1 MYVYATT
8 KINTD
13 LFVAQAGNPTSG
25 IHSKSGN
32 VISA

>member
-13 LFVAQAGNPTSG
+13 LFVAQVANPMSD
-25 IHSKSGN
+25 IHSKSGD
-32 VISA
+32 VWVF